1 MSLFV
6 NETTLNNPKPN
17 SYTECPTRNEPKPMS
32 WPEGPTETANIHCE
46 KLPRGLEPF
55 DGCETE
61 LVQVL
66 FNDR

>member
-1 MSLFV
+1 
-6 NETTLNNPKPN
+6 
-17 SYTECPTRNEPKPMS
+17 MS